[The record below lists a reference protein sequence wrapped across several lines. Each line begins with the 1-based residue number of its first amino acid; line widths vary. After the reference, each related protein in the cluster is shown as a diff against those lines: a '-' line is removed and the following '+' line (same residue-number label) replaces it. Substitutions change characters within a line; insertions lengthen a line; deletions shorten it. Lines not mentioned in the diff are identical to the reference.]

1 MYINITDSETGNNK
15 ASSAALVNYLEK
27 ENRLPE
33 KEQRPEYWFNGRD
46 NTITPQQVRV
56 TIDNNIAKL
65 GRNDAKF
72 YLINISPSQKEIAWL
87 KQNFGEQGMAEQL
100 KAFALKVM
108 DGYAA
113 NFKRPGIEDNN
124 SLLWYGKLEHF
135 RYYGHNDPEVKQGQ
149 RQRGE
154 RKDGEQ
160 MHIQIIVSRKDITNS
175 IKLSPMN
182 NSRGRNAQHSAKLGQ
197 FDRRAFKQ
205 SGETL
210 FDQMFG
216 FDRLLKDSMN
226 YALTIKNGSVGQKR
240 AIHLLNQLESSLGDT
255 NRQNV
260 LNTARDIYH
269 NNNTELSQLIEGIG
283 NSTVSL
289 FDLLP
294 SSEPLVYENPQDHLS
309 HKINKKKRKKRPPGI

>member
-15 ASSAALVNYLEK
+15 ASSAALVTYLEK

-33 KEQRPEYWFNGRD
+33 KELQPEHWFNGKE
-46 NTITPQQVRV
+46 NIITPQQVRV

-72 YLINISPSQKEIAWL
+72 YLINISPSQKEIGYL
-87 KQNFGEQGMAEQL
+87 KERFGEQGAAEQL

-113 NFKRPGIEDNN
+113 NFKRPGIEDNTN
-124 SLLWYGKLEHF
+124 LMWYGKLENF

-160 MHIQIIVSRKDITNS
+160 MHIQIIVSRKDITNTV
-175 IKLSPMN
+175 KLSPMN
-182 NSRGRNAQHSAKLGQ
+182 NSRGKNAQHSAKLGQ
-197 FDRRAFKQ
+197 FDRKVFKQ

-210 FDQMFG
+210 FDQMFS
-216 FDRLLKDSMN
+216 FDRALKDTMK
-226 YALTIKNGSVGQKR
+226 YAITMKSGNAQEKQQLYAREQRELSPDNEFTSHKEPSLFE
-240 AIHLLNQLESSLGDT
+240 LLNPGS
-255 NRQNV
+255 
-260 LNTARDIYH
+260 
-269 NNNTELSQLIEGIG
+269 
-283 NSTVSL
+283 
-289 FDLLP
+289 LLP
-294 SSEPLVYENPQDHLS
+294 DAGRVQYNNPDDLVPDP
-309 HKINKKKRKKRPPGI
+309 KKKKRGYRR

>member
-15 ASSAALVNYLEK
+15 ASSAALVTYLEK

-33 KEQRPEYWFNGRD
+33 KEQQPEHWFNGRK
-46 NTITPQQVRV
+46 NNISPQQVRV

-113 NFKRPGIEDNN
+113 NFKRPGIEDNTN
-124 SLLWYGKLEHF
+124 LMWYGKLENF

-210 FDQMFG
+210 FDRMFS
-216 FDRLLKDSMN
+216 FDRALKDTME
-226 YALTIKNGSVGQKR
+226 YALTMKNGSAQEKQQLFAREQQEQSLDYGFTSHKER
-240 AIHLLNQLESSLGDT
+240 SLLELLNPGS
-255 NRQNV
+255 
-260 LNTARDIYH
+260 
-269 NNNTELSQLIEGIG
+269 
-283 NSTVSL
+283 
-289 FDLLP
+289 LLP
-294 SSEPLVYENPQDHLS
+294 DGGQVQYNNPDDLVPDP
-309 HKINKKKRKKRPPGI
+309 KKKKRGYRR

>member
-15 ASSAALVNYLEK
+15 SSSAALVTYLEK

-33 KEQRPEYWFNGRD
+33 KELQPEHWFNGRE
-46 NTITPQQVRV
+46 NNITPQQVRV

-87 KQNFGEQGMAEQL
+87 KQNFGEQGAAEKL

-113 NFKRPGIEDNN
+113 NFKRPGIDNN
-124 SLLWYGKLEHF
+124 TNLMWYGKLENF
-135 RYYGHNDPEVKQGQ
+135 RYYGHNDPEAKQGQ

-160 MHIQIIVSRKDITNS
+160 MHIQIIVSRKDITNTV
-175 IKLSPMN
+175 KLSPMN

-210 FDQMFG
+210 FDQMFS
-216 FDRLLKDSMN
+216 FDRALKDTME
-226 YALTIKNGSVGQKR
+226 YALTMKNGNAQEKQQLYAREQREQSPDYEFTRHKER
-240 AIHLLNQLESSLGDT
+240 SLLELLNPGS
-255 NRQNV
+255 
-260 LNTARDIYH
+260 
-269 NNNTELSQLIEGIG
+269 
-283 NSTVSL
+283 
-289 FDLLP
+289 LLP
-294 SSEPLVYENPQDHLS
+294 DAGRVQYNNPDDL
-309 HKINKKKRKKRPPGI
+309 IPDPKKKKHGYRR

>member
-1 MYINITDSETGNNK
+1 
-15 ASSAALVNYLEK
+15 
-27 ENRLPE
+27 
-33 KEQRPEYWFNGRD
+33 
-46 NTITPQQVRV
+46 
-56 TIDNNIAKL
+56 
-65 GRNDAKF
+65 
-72 YLINISPSQKEIAWL
+72 
-87 KQNFGEQGMAEQL
+87 
-100 KAFALKVM
+100 
-108 DGYAA
+108 
-113 NFKRPGIEDNN
+113 
-124 SLLWYGKLEHF
+124 
-135 RYYGHNDPEVKQGQ
+135 
-149 RQRGE
+149 
-154 RKDGEQ
+154 
-160 MHIQIIVSRKDITNS
+160 
-175 IKLSPMN
+175 MN